1 MKIFSSNIWIGV
13 VRSWELPFRSWSQ
26 CWGEWTREALGNICQ
41 YFWPVSSSFI
51 IKLGCKGEYLMGS
64 FNRCEKHFNPKRCL
78 KNENDTESCSHIWL
92 HSGHL
97 HLILSFDFHST
108 KNKNHKL
115 QHLTIQRCIQ
125 IGCQCSLYL
134 CLSSTYPPQP
144 VETRDKGILP
154 VLPET
159 A

>member
-1 MKIFSSNIWIGV
+1 
-13 VRSWELPFRSWSQ
+13 
-26 CWGEWTREALGNICQ
+26 
-41 YFWPVSSSFI
+41 
-51 IKLGCKGEYLMGS
+51 MGS

-78 KNENDTESCSHIWL
+78 KNENDTVPKRCLKNENDTEPCSNIRLHI
-92 HSGHL
+92 GHL

-134 CLSSTYPPQP
+134 CSRLHVKAVPTLLSLLRRGTKASCPSSLRRPSEKAGKEKVTGP
-144 VETRDKGILP
+144 
-154 VLPET
+154 T
-159 A
+159 AAEVVAESCWTAP